1 MYLGLGSVVGLVLQV
16 RCASNLI
23 HALHAKQRVR
33 PVADRFGID
42 TGTAGSQIWPFFPKA
57 RTLLSLWCSIELVLA
72 NVNVVAALLGSL
84 EVDLSIARGAGARRV
99 RACLPPHLCCAHP
112 ADVSNCVGDLLGA
125 CFDKMSGYPVS
136 DLRERCIPRHVFGG
150 AAAVC
155 ARCLPLVASPVGF
168 GGLGWRFGH

>member
-1 MYLGLGSVVGLVLQV
+1 MFCEFYEVCYDLIVSNHRVIFQLKHNSATPPSSLVL
-16 RCASNLI
+16 
-23 HALHAKQRVR
+23 
-33 PVADRFGID
+33 G
-42 TGTAGSQIWPFFPKA
+42 
-57 RTLLSLWCSIELVLA
+57 
-72 NVNVVAALLGSL
+72 VAALLGSL

>member
-1 MYLGLGSVVGLVLQV
+1 MLQ
-16 RCASNLI
+16 L
-23 HALHAKQRVR
+23 QRIW
-33 PVADRFGID
+33 AFD
-42 TGTAGSQIWPFFPKA
+42 TRSGNPRSLSIILFAM
-57 RTLLSLWCSIELVLA
+57 LSLWCSIELVLA